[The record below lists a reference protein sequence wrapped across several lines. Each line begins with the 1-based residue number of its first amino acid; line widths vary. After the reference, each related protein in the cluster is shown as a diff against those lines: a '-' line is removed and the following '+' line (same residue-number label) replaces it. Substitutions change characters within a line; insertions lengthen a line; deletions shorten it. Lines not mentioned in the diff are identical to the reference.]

1 MSRKGLIYGA
11 GAYLMWG
18 FFPLYFKALQSV
30 PALEIMVNRV
40 VWSFL
45 FLALVLLVLQEWP
58 TWRRAIRQPRVF
70 KIYVPAAFLLAAN
83 WLIYIYGVNSGQ
95 VVETSLGY
103 FINPLLSV
111 ALGVV
116 FLGEALRPG
125 QWAAIGLA
133 GSAVL
138 YLTLQ
143 YGSLPWIALALAFT
157 FGIYG
162 LLKKLAPLGAL
173 HGLSLETAIL
183 FLPGIAY
190 LLYGASQGSNAFVSG
205 SWTIMI
211 LLALSGVITAI
222 PLLLFASAAHSIPL
236 YMIGILQYIAP
247 TCQLLLGVLVF
258 QEPFTPARRV
268 GFILIWAA
276 LALYSLEGYLYRR
289 QNALSVAAS

>member
-83 WLIYIYGVNSGQ
+83 WLIYIYGINSGQ

-183 FLPGIAY
+183 FLPGLAY

>member
-11 GAYLMWG
+11 GAYLLWG

-183 FLPGIAY
+183 FLPGLAY

>member
-183 FLPGIAY
+183 FLPGLAY